1 MRKSV
6 PAKESGNNRAD
17 ALRYAHPACN
27 VERMKNDDPIYVGP
41 QGRELPLNP
50 ALTRQFEERAGAIS
64 EDGFSPSAG
73 QVANVLLGWA
83 LEQLGPDAIKKLA
96 ADMKANESKRE

>member
-1 MRKSV
+1 
-6 PAKESGNNRAD
+6 
-17 ALRYAHPACN
+17 
-27 VERMKNDDPIYVGP
+27 
-41 QGRELPLNP
+41 LPLSP
-50 ALTRQFEERAGAIS
+50 ALTKRFEELVAAIL

-96 ADMKANESKRE
+96 ADMKANEEGKA